1 MKITEVRTI
10 VTSPGRNFVLLK
22 IITDSGIYGVG
33 DGTLNGRELAVAE
46 ALREHIAPLLIGR
59 DPDQIED
66 TWQYLFR
73 GAYWRGGPV
82 LNSALAAVDLAL
94 WDIKGKRAG
103 LPVYSLLG
111 GKTRHG
117 ALAYTHA
124 TGETFAEVTD
134 NARALIERGFKVVRC
149 QCAIPETVGTYGSGR
164 GNAPTGEA
172 LPVEEIWEPRPYLK
186 TVPRLFAHLR
196 EQLGDDIELFHD
208 VHERLTPIQA
218 ARLGHE
224 LEPFH
229 LFFLEDPLRP
239 EHKES
244 FRIIRQHTTTPLAMG
259 ELFTS
264 KWECLP
270 LITEQLIDFI
280 RCDLAHV
287 GGITEARKIAAIAEC
302 YQVQTA
308 WHGPPDISPIT
319 HAANVHLDLATPNF
333 GVQEWVVH
341 PPEVAD
347 VIRGGPT
354 FADGYLHVTDAPG
367 LGCDIDEAAA
377 VRYPYRRA
385 YLPTSR
391 RADGSVQDW

>member
-1 MKITEVRTI
+1 MQIKEARVI
-10 VTSPGRNFVLLK
+10 VTSPGRNFVALK
-22 IITDSGIYGVG
+22 IVTDEGLYGVG

-46 ALREHIAPLLIGR
+46 CLREHIAPLLVGR
-59 DPDQIED
+59 DPDRIED
-66 TWQYLFR
+66 IWQYLFR
-73 GAYWRGGPV
+73 GTYWRGGPV
-82 LNSALAAVDLAL
+82 LNTALSAVDLAL

-111 GKTRHG
+111 GKTREG

-124 TGETFAEVTD
+124 SGDTFAETTD
-134 NARALIERGFKVVRC
+134 AARKLIEQGYKVVRC
-149 QCAIPETVGTYGSGR
+149 QSAVPGLVGTYGAGR
-164 GNAPTGEA
+164 SYPRGDEA
-172 LPVEEIWEPRPYLK
+172 LPFEETWEPRPYMQ

-196 EQLGDDIELFHD
+196 KHLGDEIELFHD

-218 ARLGHE
+218 AKLAKD
-224 LEPFH
+224 LEPYD

-244 FRIIRQHTTTPLAMG
+244 FRVVRQHTTTPLAMG
-259 ELFTS
+259 ELFTG

-280 RCDLAHV
+280 RCDLVHA
-287 GGITEARKIAAIAEC
+287 GGITEGRKIAAIAEC
-302 YQVQTA
+302 YSVRTA
-308 WHGPPDISPIT
+308 WHGPPDISPIG
-319 HAANVHLDLATPNF
+319 HAANVHLDLAIPNF
-333 GVQEWVVH
+333 GVQEWIA
-341 PPEVAD
+341 PSPEVAD
-347 VIRGGPT
+347 VFHGGPT
-354 FADGYLHVTDAPG
+354 FKDGYLRVSDAPG

-377 VRYPYRRA
+377 AQYPYRRS

>member
-1 MKITEVRTI
+1 MKITDVRVI
-10 VTSPGRNFVLLK
+10 VTCPGRNFVLLK
-22 IITDSGIYGVG
+22 IVTDEGLHGCG

-46 ALREHIAPLLIGR
+46 CLREHIAPLLIGR
-59 DPDQIED
+59 DPDRIED

-103 LPVYSLLG
+103 LPLYSLLG
-111 GKTRHG
+111 GRTREG

-124 TGETFAEVTD
+124 TGETFQEVTD
-134 NARALIERGFKVVRC
+134 NARALMAKGFKVVRC
-149 QCAIPETVGTYGSGR
+149 QVAIPGVAGSYGSGR
-164 GNAPTGEA
+164 GNAHSGEA
-172 LPVEEIWEPRPYLK
+172 LPYEEIWEPRPYLQ
-186 TVPRLFAHLR
+186 TIPRLFSHLR
-196 EQLGDDIELFHD
+196 EELGGEVELFHD

-218 ARLGHE
+218 ARLGNE
-224 LEPFH
+224 LEPYH

-259 ELFTS
+259 ELFTN

-302 YQVQTA
+302 YNVQTA

-319 HAANVHLDLATPNF
+319 HAANVHLDVAIPNF
-333 GVQEWVVH
+333 GLQEWVVH
-341 PPEVAD
+341 APQMAEV
-347 VIRGGPT
+347 VQGGPT
-354 FADGYLHVTDAPG
+354 FSNGYLNVTDAPG
-367 LGCDIDEAAA
+367 LGCDINEEAAK
-377 VRYPYRRA
+377 RFPYSRA
-385 YLPTSR
+385 YLPTTR
-391 RADGSVQDW
+391 RADGSVHDW